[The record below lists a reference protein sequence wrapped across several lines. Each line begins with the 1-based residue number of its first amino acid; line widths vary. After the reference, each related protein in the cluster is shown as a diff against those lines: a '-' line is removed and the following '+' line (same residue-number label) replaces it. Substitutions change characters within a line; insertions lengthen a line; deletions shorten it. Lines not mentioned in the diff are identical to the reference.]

1 MTDDRMKKSDLQE
14 GMVVELENGAYGEIG
29 RLPYIEGLIIITN
42 RHGRF
47 IGGYVDLKLYTDDLI
62 FKERT
67 AWGRGCDIKNV
78 YGSIELYRRGKY
90 KEIEVA
96 K

>member
-14 GMVVELENGAYGEIG
+14 GMVVELENGTYGEIG
-29 RLPYIEGLIIITN
+29 RLPYVDGLIIVTN
-42 RHGRF
+42 WYGNH

-67 AWGRGCDIKNV
+67 AWGRGYNV
-78 YGSIELYRRGKY
+78 KKVCESMEFYRRGKY
-90 KEIEVA
+90 REIEV
-96 K
+96 